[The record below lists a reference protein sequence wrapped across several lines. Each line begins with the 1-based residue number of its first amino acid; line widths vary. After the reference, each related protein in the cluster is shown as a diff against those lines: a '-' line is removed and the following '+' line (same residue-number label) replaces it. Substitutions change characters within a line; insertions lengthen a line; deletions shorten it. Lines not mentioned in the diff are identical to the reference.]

1 MAASTSTSPWPAPR
15 AGAGSTASRGKEKV
29 LALGLYPDVSLA
41 NAREARDDAQRLLA
55 GGIHP
60 GAQKKVPSSPTP
72 PSVQTRKPMDAHG
85 VPSQLC
91 LQVTFAFWVADYP
104 SPSTH

>member
-1 MAASTSTSPWPAPR
+1 M
-15 AGAGSTASRGKEKV
+15 
-29 LALGLYPDVSLA
+29 LALGLYPGVSLA

-60 GAQKKVPSSPTP
+60 SAQKKVPSSPTP